1 MDILSNTIIV
11 IFALGK
17 CVCVGGGVVIKEKK
31 GRKEGRKTEGR
42 KEGKEINE
50 KLCASL

>member
-1 MDILSNTIIV
+1 MW
-11 IFALGK
+11 
-17 CVCVGGGVVIKEKK
+17 GGGEGVVIKEKK
-31 GRKEGRKTEGR
+31 ERKEGRKTEGR